1 MKNLSWLMA
10 AALMIAAVGCI
21 DPRTT
26 NTGRSA
32 IEQGLLAEAV
42 ERSVNNMSFAGFQGK
57 KAVMDYSKLAPQVD
71 KDYVCGVFETHL
83 ATSGIQVVEKAED
96 AQLKIRL
103 LCGVLATD
111 NTELNIGTPAI
122 PIPVPDANLSVV
134 IPPLSIFKRLSRTG
148 TCRLTAVI
156 YDNKTGELLSAY
168 RGVQSRTFY
177 NNWVC
182 LMIVPYVT
190 RDIEV
195 AETGDYTWV
204 FWD

>member
-10 AALMIAAVGCI
+10 PALLIAAVGCV

-42 ERSVNNMSFAGFQGK
+42 ERSVNNMSFSGFKGK
-57 KAVMDYSKLAPQVD
+57 KAVMDYSKLTPQVD

-83 ATSGIQVVEKAED
+83 ATSGIQVVEKADD

-103 LCGVLATD
+103 MCGVLATD

-122 PIPVPDANLSVV
+122 PIPVPDASLNVV

-148 TCRLTAVI
+148 TCRLTAVV

-182 LMIVPYVT
+182 MMIVPYVT

>member
-10 AALMIAAVGCI
+10 PALLIAAVGCI

-42 ERSVNNMSFAGFQGK
+42 ERSVNNMSFSGFKGK

-111 NTELNIGTPAI
+111 NTELNTGTPAI

>member
-10 AALMIAAVGCI
+10 PALMIAAVGCI

-42 ERSVNNMSFAGFQGK
+42 ERSVNNMSFAGFKGK

-83 ATSGIQVVEKAED
+83 ATSGIQVVEKADD
-96 AQLKIRL
+96 AQLKITL

-134 IPPLSIFKRLSRTG
+134 IPPLSIFKRASRTG

-156 YDNKTGELLSAY
+156 YDSKTGELLSAY

-177 NNWVC
+177 HNWVC
-182 LMIVPYVT
+182 MMIVPYVI
-190 RDIEV
+190 RDIES

>member
-10 AALMIAAVGCI
+10 PALMIVAAGCI

-32 IEQGLLAEAV
+32 IEQGLLSEAV
-42 ERSVNNMSFAGFQGK
+42 ERSVNNMCFSAYKGK

-111 NTELNIGTPAI
+111 NTDLNIGTPAI
-122 PIPVPDANLSVV
+122 PIPVPDTGLSIA
-134 IPPLSIFKRLSRTG
+134 IPPISIFKRVSRTG

-156 YDNKTGELLSAY
+156 YDNKTGELLNAY

-177 NNWVC
+177 NNWVA
-182 LMIVPYVT
+182 LMLIPYVT
-190 RDIEV
+190 RDIEI